1 MIPFNHWEF
10 CLQISEILW
19 YDTTPFTYE
28 SIAIFPPVGDDHL
41 GAMADWDPF
50 SDPADGPVE
59 EVVWGG

>member
-1 MIPFNHWEF
+1 MTLHHSPYIY
-10 CLQISEILW
+10 S
-19 YDTTPFTYE
+19 Y
-28 SIAIFPPVGDDHL
+28 FPPVGDDHL